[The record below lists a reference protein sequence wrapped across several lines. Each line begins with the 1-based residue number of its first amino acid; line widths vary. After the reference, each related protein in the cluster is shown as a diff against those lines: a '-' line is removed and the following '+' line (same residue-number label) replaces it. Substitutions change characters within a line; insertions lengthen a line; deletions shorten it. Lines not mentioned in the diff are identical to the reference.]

1 MQSLQGASNRTTI
14 PCAYEMA
21 MKCPNQKSTT
31 LYSDRVAVGLPTGS
45 DLDDAIIPLSVVE
58 PTTDISSNSCIF

>member
-1 MQSLQGASNRTTI
+1 
-14 PCAYEMA
+14 
-21 MKCPNQKSTT
+21 MKCPNQKTTT

-58 PTTDISSNSCIF
+58 PTTDISPNSCIF